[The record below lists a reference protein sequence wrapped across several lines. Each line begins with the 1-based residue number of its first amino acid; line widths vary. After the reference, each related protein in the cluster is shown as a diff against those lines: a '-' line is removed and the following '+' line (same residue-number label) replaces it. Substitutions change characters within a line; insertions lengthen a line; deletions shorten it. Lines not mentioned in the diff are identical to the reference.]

1 MAGDAPRAAASLMPT
16 DYVPLAHSFVG
27 LEGFLNA
34 KLLVEVVRR
43 MDGTPT
49 PAALKKAA
57 EGMKN
62 IDLGIGAPVSY
73 GPDQHNGLSQ
83 VYYTTLRGRQFVPI
97 TNWDQWSA

>member
-1 MAGDAPRAAASLMPT
+1 MPT